1 MWHGHDPDVRVP
13 LILKTFHGAHALPYE
28 TIFEV
33 LNARTRFGI
42 RFKCDPDSAHALSRV
57 GLRTEAP
64 QGTIKLSLTVMYAS
78 DGAVLQKVYTFNAYR
93 PTDWR
98 FVAEP
103 VVWLGW
109 RTHTRLTM
117 RLSPC
122 GGDAWQMTI
131 DVDSMDLRPNSTDTM
146 LKVLADNVTGRFG
159 GGPPPMEGS
168 QVPMM

>member
-1 MWHGHDPDVRVP
+1 M
-13 LILKTFHGAHALPYE
+13 
-28 TIFEV
+28 
-33 LNARTRFGI
+33 
-42 RFKCDPDSAHALSRV
+42 
-57 GLRTEAP
+57 GLFAEA
-64 QGTIKLSLTVMYAS
+64 QKGTIELSLTVMYAS

-131 DVDSMDLRPNSTDTM
+131 DVEAVHLQPNSTDT
-146 LKVLADNVTGRFG
+146 VLDLLAYNIDPAARAI
-159 GGPPPMEGS
+159 
-168 QVPMM
+168 

>member
-1 MWHGHDPDVRVP
+1 MFPDQGPEPAAPRLADEDVAAVAVGEAAQAVVAAGALVLAKAGRRAVGVRVS
-13 LILKTFHGAHALPYE
+13 ALERGRSGGPC
-28 TIFEV
+28 
-33 LNARTRFGI
+33 ARER
-42 RFKCDPDSAHALSRV
+42 RV
-57 GLRTEAP
+57 
-64 QGTIKLSLTVMYAS
+64 
-78 DGAVLQKVYTFNAYR
+78 GAVLQKVYTFNAYR

-146 LKVLADNVTGRFG
+146 LKVLAGNVTGRFG
-159 GGPPPMEGS
+159 GGPPPMKGS
-168 QVPMM
+168 